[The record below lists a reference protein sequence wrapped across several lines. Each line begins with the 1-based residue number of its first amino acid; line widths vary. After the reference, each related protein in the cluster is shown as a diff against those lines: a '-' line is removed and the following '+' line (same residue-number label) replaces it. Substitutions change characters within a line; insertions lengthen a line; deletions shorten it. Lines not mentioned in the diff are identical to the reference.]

1 MVTRIDKSSK
11 SRTGKDYML
20 LWRLSKVVGWKV
32 IQRAVN
38 GDERALDRIESY
50 AWSEK
55 KKPALVKWVAKQRNK

>member
-20 LWRLSKVVGWKV
+20 LWRLSKVVGWNV

-38 GDERALDRIESY
+38 GDERAINRIEAI
-50 AWSEK
+50 AWKGK
-55 KKPALVKWVAKQRNK
+55 KKPALVRWVEDQRNK

>member
-1 MVTRIDKSSK
+1 
-11 SRTGKDYML
+11 ML

-55 KKPALVKWVAKQRNK
+55 KKPALVKWVEDQRNK